1 MAGRVGF
8 ELHGATSRHQSLSTS
23 SSVRSNGRK
32 SESSQLEAQSGT
44 GCRRS
49 TSKAVDRLQ
58 PNLMTLIPLH
68 VLGGAVAIL
77 SGLAALFAS
86 KGGPLHRKS
95 GTVFV
100 YAMLVMSLSGAIIA
114 VGREGAAINIPAG
127 LVTAYL
133 AVTALLTV
141 RAPSERSRKVE
152 RAAMV
157 AAFVLSAGSLI
168 SAIITANSG
177 QAGFVFPVLMFG
189 LLALFGGVGDRRML
203 RVGVLPGRERLRR
216 HLWRMCTGLFVA
228 AASFFLGPVR
238 RIPEPLRLAPFRLIP
253 LLVLVTMVYWL
264 WRYRRKHTA
273 LRQGLRPWSE

>member
-1 MAGRVGF
+1 
-8 ELHGATSRHQSLSTS
+8 
-23 SSVRSNGRK
+23 
-32 SESSQLEAQSGT
+32 
-44 GCRRS
+44 
-49 TSKAVDRLQ
+49 
-58 PNLMTLIPLH
+58 MTLIPFH

-77 SGLAALFAS
+77 SGLTALFAG
-86 KGGPLHRKS
+86 KGGLLHRRS

-100 YAMLVMSLSGAIIA
+100 CAMLVMSLSGAVIA

-133 AVTALLTV
+133 VVTALLTV
-141 RAPSERSRKVE
+141 RPPSERSRNVE

-157 AAFVLSAGSLI
+157 AAFVLSAGCLV

-177 QAGFVFPVLMFG
+177 EPGFVVPVLMFG
-189 LLALFGGVGDRRML
+189 LLALFGGIGDGRML
-203 RVGVLPGRERLRR
+203 RAGGLRGRERLRR

-253 LLVLVTMVYWL
+253 LLVLVTMAYWL
-264 WRYRRKHTA
+264 WRYRRKRTA
-273 LRQGLRPWSE
+273 HSAGVAEAI